1 MRLIFYFLFLLPVF
15 CFGKSP
21 NQIEDKIS
29 IGTKKTIH
37 SSILNED
44 REVWVY
50 MPESARADNKTRYPV
65 IYLLDGK
72 DFFHFTTGIVGE
84 LGALGKMP
92 KMIVVAVI
100 SRDRG
105 SDFTPTHSLLARDGT
120 VDADFKNSGRGEKFT
135 TFLQK
140 ELIPYIDSHYSTA
153 PYRMFVGHSL
163 GGLAVLNSLINY
175 PSLFNAYVAIDPS
188 LWWDNHLIMKQAQNI
203 LTQTDYTGKS
213 LYFAS
218 SNTLEKGMDT
228 VRVINDTAY
237 GNGNVRNNFN
247 FREILKKS
255 KNLQWAWKFYP
266 EDNHSSVPL
275 IAEYDAFRSIFK
287 QYEMDKDLSDTSIT
301 VEYIKDH
308 YRTVSAILQYSVSP
322 PQNIVNILGYIAL
335 GNKAFDKA
343 YSFFKLNIENYPTS
357 SNAYD
362 SLGDYYVERNEKRKA
377 IESYK
382 KALTLKEVAETRK
395 KLETLHPKK

>member
-1 MRLIFYFLFLLPVF
+1 
-15 CFGKSP
+15 
-21 NQIEDKIS
+21 
-29 IGTKKTIH
+29 
-37 SSILNED
+37 
-44 REVWVY
+44 